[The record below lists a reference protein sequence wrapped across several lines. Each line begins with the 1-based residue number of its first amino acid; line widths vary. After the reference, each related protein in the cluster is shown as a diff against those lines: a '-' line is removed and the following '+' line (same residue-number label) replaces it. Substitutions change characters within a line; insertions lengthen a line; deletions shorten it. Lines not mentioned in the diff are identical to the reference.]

1 MDVDELS
8 ALPAPLAVARLGRNL
23 GAVPRGRARELYFL
37 RHMAD
42 ASPPWVVRV
51 LACAQRESALGV
63 EEARVL
69 FDVFGSVFEKG
80 DLEEAL
86 LQEWFEA
93 AELLGEYGIAT
104 LLDARD
110 GSGRGQDPDLDRPP
124 RGSLAEQGETLGR
137 RKTLARTATG
147 DLLDR
152 LAIDPHPDVIENLL
166 LNPRM
171 NEARV
176 VGLAARPK
184 TTGAVLRVIA
194 RSRYASRH
202 HVRRAIALNVNCPA
216 SLSTRL
222 LASLTRA
229 DLLEIAHH
237 EQLSHEIRSAARALL
252 ESKPAR

>member
-1 MDVDELS
+1 MDAEQLS
-8 ALPAPLAVARLGRNL
+8 SLPAPLAVATFGRRLAAL
-23 GAVPRGRARELYFL
+23 PTGRARELYFL
-37 RHMAD
+37 RHILD
-42 ASPPWVVRV
+42 VTVPVVVRL

-69 FDVFGSVFEKG
+69 FDVFGSCFEKG
-80 DLEEAL
+80 DLEEEVL
-86 LQEWFEA
+86 SEWFATAEEL
-93 AELLGEYGIAT
+93 AELGIAT

-110 GSGRGQDPDLDRPP
+110 GSGRGQDADLDRPP

-237 EQLSHEIRSAARALL
+237 EQLGHEIRSAARALL